1 MTNISKLEDQVK
13 MVQEV
18 STTKSSSDN
27 EVRKLTTNVTRS
39 RIVAAVES
47 EDDEVRASE
56 EEKYDEDPPEPIK
69 KSIRRGA
76 RPSKR
81 HKMRHNVD
89 DIAERAA
96 FVLDKSLE
104 EQALM
109 YELFEAKKKEQA
121 QKVKVNKYFMK
132 YGKYY

>member
-1 MTNISKLEDQVK
+1 

-56 EEKYDEDPPEPIK
+56 EERTTRTPQ
-69 KSIRRGA
+69 SL
-76 RPSKR
+76 SKNQ
-81 HKMRHNVD
+81 HAEVPVLANVTKCD
-89 DIAERAA
+89 TMSMI
-96 FVLDKSLE
+96 
-104 EQALM
+104 
-109 YELFEAKKKEQA
+109 
-121 QKVKVNKYFMK
+121 
-132 YGKYY
+132 

>member
-1 MTNISKLEDQVK
+1 M
-13 MVQEV
+13 
-18 STTKSSSDN
+18 
-27 EVRKLTTNVTRS
+27 
-39 RIVAAVES
+39 
-47 EDDEVRASE
+47 
-56 EEKYDEDPPEPIK
+56 
-69 KSIRRGA
+69 

-132 YGKYY
+132 YGKLY

>member
-1 MTNISKLEDQVK
+1 
-13 MVQEV
+13 
-18 STTKSSSDN
+18 
-27 EVRKLTTNVTRS
+27 
-39 RIVAAVES
+39 
-47 EDDEVRASE
+47 
-56 EEKYDEDPPEPIK
+56 
-69 KSIRRGA
+69 
-76 RPSKR
+76 
-81 HKMRHNVD
+81 MRHNVD